1 MNIQTLTTGRSQRLS
16 PFFPIPVTAGSP
28 QPAEQNAEWIN
39 IDEYL
44 RHGSDAVAYIKVCG
58 DSMVGDGIF
67 DGDILVV
74 HRRPDARTGDVV
86 IAEINGEFTVKR
98 LRTNYHGLYLV
109 PSNDQYP
116 EREIRRDDT
125 FAIWGIV
132 KYAIH
137 RF

>member
-1 MNIQTLTTGRSQRLS
+1 MTIQTLTFVPSDQRC
-16 PFFPIPVTAGSP
+16 PFFPIPVAAGAP
-28 QPAEQNAEWIN
+28 QPAEHHAEWIN

-44 RHGSDAVAYIKVCG
+44 RHGSDAVAYIKVSG
-58 DSMVGDGIF
+58 DSMIGDGIS

-74 HRRPDARTGDVV
+74 HRRPDACTGDVV

-98 LRTNYHGLYLV
+98 LRTNHRGLYLV

-116 EREIRRDDT
+116 ECEIRREDT
-125 FAIWGIV
+125 FAVWGIV
-132 KYAIH
+132 KFVIH